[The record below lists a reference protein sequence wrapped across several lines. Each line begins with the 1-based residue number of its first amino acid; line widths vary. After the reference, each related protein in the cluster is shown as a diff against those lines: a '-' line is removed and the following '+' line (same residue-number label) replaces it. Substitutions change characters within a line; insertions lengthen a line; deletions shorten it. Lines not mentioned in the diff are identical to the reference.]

1 MQMTSKALVSV
12 DTGGAQKPHEI
23 YLRQFL
29 TLARNGESLS
39 PLRIARLIWGGLTS
53 IAAQPKIIR
62 LLRLEPYTQIA
73 QGDPRFAFKYVT
85 LEYLAH
91 GMSTSERAACF
102 LWHYNRL
109 HATLPNLLLRDIMVG
124 AIPIF
129 EICEDHHRFA
139 ITIGM
144 SRPANNEGEMSLSL
158 LVDDEI
164 VFILGFTIV
173 PGWVVKSKAREVLLI
188 SRIQGMRGR
197 FDEIS
202 LATKILWNVA
212 PSPLL
217 LAAMQGFGEAFGI
230 NELAGVSSTTHR
242 YAIDDEHAPHVES
255 AYDGFFEA
263 LGVTRTPNGYFSSP
277 IPMKEKPLALIKR
290 GHKIRTKQKRAFKEE
305 VQNAF
310 ASFFKEQCAAASP
323 LFKHKANECAMDA
336 EHAG

>member
-1 MQMTSKALVSV
+1 MQMTSKALASI
-12 DTGGAQKPHEI
+12 DGAGAQKPHEI

-29 TLARNGESLS
+29 TLAGNGESLS
-39 PLRIARLIWGGLTS
+39 PRRIVRLIWGGLTS
-53 IAAQPKIIR
+53 ITAQPKIIR
-62 LLRLEPYTQIA
+62 LLRLQPYAQIA
-73 QGDPRFAFKYVT
+73 QADPRFAFKYVT

-109 HATLPNLLLRDIMVG
+109 HSTLPDLLLRDIMVG
-124 AIPIF
+124 AIPVF
-129 EICEDHHRFA
+129 EVCEDHDRFT

-158 LVDDEI
+158 LVNDEI

-173 PGWVVKSKAREVLLI
+173 PGWVVKSKPKEVLLI

-202 LATKILWNVA
+202 LATKTLWNVA

-217 LAAMQGFGEAFGI
+217 LAAMQGFAEAFGI
-230 NELAGVSSTTHR
+230 HEFAGVSSTTHR
-242 YAIDDEHAPHVES
+242 YATDDEHAPHVES

-263 LGVTRTPNGYFSSP
+263 LGIPRTPNGYFSSP
-277 IPMKEKPLALIKR
+277 IPMKDKPLALIKR

-310 ASFFKEQCAAASP
+310 ASFFKKQCR
-323 LFKHKANECAMDA
+323 
-336 EHAG
+336 